1 MNSPRD
7 SRVVPR
13 FRDGLIIWS
22 PSASKAG
29 WNRKGRVGSSRQCY
43 NQPMVIST
51 KFTHADLLVMPN
63 DGKRR
68 EIVDGDLYVT
78 PSPRFNHQAIAAKV
92 YLAIGRYL
100 EQHPVGEAYFAP
112 LDVIFGEH
120 DVVEPDIIFVLK
132 EHREILQDWVRGAP
146 DLVVEIL
153 SPTTSSIDRGPKLK
167 AYARYGVAECWIV
180 DPEQR
185 CIEVYQPS
193 HEGYRLVRTSRQ
205 EETLTSALLPG
216 LSLTV
221 ASLFQR

>member
-1 MNSPRD
+1 
-7 SRVVPR
+7 
-13 FRDGLIIWS
+13 
-22 PSASKAG
+22 
-29 WNRKGRVGSSRQCY
+29 
-43 NQPMVIST
+43 MVIST

-68 EIVDGDLYVT
+68 EIVDGELFVT
-78 PSPRFNHQAIAAKV
+78 PSPRYTHQRISGLIYSAFV
-92 YLAIGRYL
+92 RYL
-100 EQHPVGEAYFAP
+100 DRHPIGEIAYAP
-112 LDVIFGEH
+112 LDVILSDY
-120 DVVEPDIIFVLK
+120 DVLEPDLLFVLN
-132 EHREILQDWVRGAP
+132 EHQEVLQDWVRGTP

-153 SPTTSSIDRGPKLK
+153 SPTTTSIERGPNLK

-193 HEGYRLVRTSRQ
+193 HEGYRLVRTFRQ